1 MSESTPNPVKK
12 VIARR
17 TAVVEL
23 VVTEYEG
30 AKELRIGAEGE
41 DPAVMIYAIE
51 DHSRSLNPIGC
62 VAFPKATGDLH
73 IETLSGTVGPEF
85 WSTVE
90 RAVKGIGR

>member
-23 VVTEYEG
+23 VVAEYSD

-41 DPAVMIYAIE
+41 DPAMMIYVIE
-51 DHSRSLNPIGC
+51 DPGRQQGPDRVRRVPQSHRRSPC
-62 VAFPKATGDLH
+62 RVTSP
-73 IETLSGTVGPEF
+73 ELSGTGSGLP
-85 WSTVE
+85 WS
-90 RAVKGIGR
+90 GR